1 GKRHQGKIHLLSR
14 NNQHTLSTPPQP
26 QNQPPDPNMHQHH
39 HPTSLLLLLFA
50 CACAFPSPVA
60 ASSFNSANSSFIFM
74 LSLIAFIAVLF
85 CLLCCSRSP
94 ADANKPSNGVD
105 VNDPELGGE
114 VIDTSAL
121 AALSED
127 SRLSYERARA
137 WQENNPPESLSTD
150 ITISQYLSIQ
160 EKGVSAWEFDP
171 DIETNI
177 YVEGR
182 TEISFYYGESCVQ
195 TNLPLPKNQE
205 VYYWEAKMFEKP
217 STTTVSIGV
226 STKPYPNWRLPELES
241 LNLVLASQLEC
252 QIVVEVSDTGNK
264 RFNQPFIGRVYGPPF
279 NEGDVIGVGYRHR
292 TGTVFFTRNG
302 RKLDDAYT
310 GLRFN
315 LFPTVGANGP
325 CQVHVNLGQAGFVF
339 VEANVKK
346 WGLAPMHGTLPPPPA
361 YGSERG
367 SVLLETGTP
376 RPSEEAARSSLQL
389 TGHGSEDHHRLLGPA
404 DAHSSHQHPRS
415 HAVDISLSDIAVPPP
430 AYSSNQNSPARD
442 LQVRGTQARDSPGRS
457 SILSDSSETA
467 LLADDS
473 TAEGRTSYEQRTS
486 TVEEEARAVA
496 RRETRRESRRGR
508 RA

>member
-1 GKRHQGKIHLLSR
+1 
-14 NNQHTLSTPPQP
+14 
-26 QNQPPDPNMHQHH
+26 MHQHH

-226 STKPYPNWRLPELES
+226 STKPYPNWRLPGYTSGYITFLKYPHYRS
-241 LNLVLASQLEC
+241 PLDCLPRAIPISYPLLTSSCSPIRAGWNRHS
-252 QIVVEVSDTGNK
+252 IGYFSDTGNK